1 MEESECMM
9 QSRFAKPKF
18 RVLPLDDI
26 DFTLITAFKRASAL
40 RSKTC
45 VLIAVCDVKRRKVG
59 FKEWN
64 SDVCSISAKM
74 LWGAPGENIR
84 SAMVK
89 SITLVDRSDDS
100 DEIGVEFASDL
111 VEFFDSKD
119 GDPADVMGMYF
130 EVVE

>member
-1 MEESECMM
+1 MM

-26 DFTLITAFKRASAL
+26 DFTLISAFKRASTL

-64 SDVCSISAKM
+64 SDVCSITTKM
-74 LWGAPGENIR
+74 LWGAPGQNIR
-84 SAMVK
+84 SAIVK
-89 SITLVDRSDDS
+89 SITLVDKADDS
-100 DEIGVEFASDL
+100 DAIGMEFAADL

-119 GDPADVMGMYF
+119 GDLADVMNTYF